1 MKMEKRKEKSRR
13 VNWRKQSGYMT
24 TKRGGKKKKWQLKDW
39 QKQRGKQDRKRQLR
53 SAATLPTH
61 PLPGGAHI
69 TPALV
74 WWKPGP
80 GGGTPP
86 LPQSS
91 NKKLP

>member
-1 MKMEKRKEKSRR
+1 
-13 VNWRKQSGYMT
+13 MT
-24 TKRGGKKKKWQLKDW
+24 TEGLTKAEGEAGQEKTT
-39 QKQRGKQDRKRQLR
+39 R

-61 PLPGGAHI
+61 PLPGGARI